1 MLHPFPNHF
10 CQNVV
15 CTCLQHICQEVL
27 HEALFNPFAKRWCMK
42 LSAAPFGKRYSLGV
56 IAQLS
61 QVQSFSLCQLS
72 PQLSYSSIHPCSNSL
87 LAIIEARIFHEE
99 LEDSLPQVLPVDLQ
113 FNKPFY
119 QGHHLDQGKSPV
131 CWHTFYKASINLGF
145 GGASFHPWLTLI
157 PFWHGFWK
165 TSSGI
170 VQRSRTQ
177 TSKS

>member
-1 MLHPFPNHF
+1 MCTAPFCQEVYWKPLQPLLSRSVLHPFPNHF

-15 CTCLQHICQEVL
+15 CTCLQHFVKRCCMK
-27 HEALFNPFAKRWCMK
+27 LFSTPFAKRWCMK

-72 PQLSYSSIHPCSNSL
+72 PQLSYSSIHPCSTSL

-131 CWHTFYKASINLGF
+131 CWHIFFIRQVSIWMEF
-145 GGASFHPWLTLI
+145 GGVPASTL
-157 PFWHGFWK
+157 G
-165 TSSGI
+165 
-170 VQRSRTQ
+170 
-177 TSKS
+177 